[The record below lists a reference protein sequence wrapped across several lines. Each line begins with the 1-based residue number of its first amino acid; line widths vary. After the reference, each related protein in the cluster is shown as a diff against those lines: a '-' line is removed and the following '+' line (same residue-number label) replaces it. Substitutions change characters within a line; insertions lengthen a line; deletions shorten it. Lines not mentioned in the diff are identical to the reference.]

1 MKKHKLGISEKNFIY
16 NIILTILICL
26 IIFAYLAFF
35 MPKVYL
41 ETKIRKNEENI
52 IEVHQR
58 FIEDKSYASLKPKL
72 KDNMISLFKPKD
84 SDKIHLS
91 TISLDSKLKLKNKQ
105 MLNLLEYLERASKV
119 KFDNKRFFENI
130 DAIIEDLKKTS
141 SNYFDLESY
150 KSLDLKSDDDILVKK
165 VKDFTIIK
173 SKSISK
179 ERSAHSFMVISY
191 DNDGMYISIYPFI
204 FDDISDIKDTV
215 LKAFPIIFLLIIVII
230 FLLNRYYSK
239 MITKP
244 IEQMS
249 NFTRQYKNTENV
261 IYDLDISTND
271 EIEQLSNDIK
281 DLYQSLTQNYKKLE
295 KTSKQREIFI
305 KSASHE
311 LKTPLQAAMLLN
323 DGMIENI
330 GKYKD
335 RDKYLPELKQ
345 KLVKMQILIEDLLY
359 LNKLDENLRIEEI
372 DLRLILEESINNHS
386 NLLEKKNIKVS
397 IVGNL
402 LVETDYDHFRVIF
415 DNLIK
420 NAIEYTDKNGYIDC
434 KFSDTITISNYP
446 TYINKDILENINK
459 AYVSSKSSKSRGVGM
474 YIVDNLLDAMDY
486 GMDVSYENQIFK
498 VKIKKI
504 KLS

>member
-1 MKKHKLGISEKNFIY
+1 
-16 NIILTILICL
+16 
-26 IIFAYLAFF
+26 
-35 MPKVYL
+35 
-41 ETKIRKNEENI
+41 
-52 IEVHQR
+52 
-58 FIEDKSYASLKPKL
+58 
-72 KDNMISLFKPKD
+72 
-84 SDKIHLS
+84 
-91 TISLDSKLKLKNKQ
+91 
-105 MLNLLEYLERASKV
+105 
-119 KFDNKRFFENI
+119 
-130 DAIIEDLKKTS
+130 
-141 SNYFDLESY
+141 
-150 KSLDLKSDDDILVKK
+150 
-165 VKDFTIIK
+165 
-173 SKSISK
+173 
-179 ERSAHSFMVISY
+179 
-191 DNDGMYISIYPFI
+191 
-204 FDDISDIKDTV
+204 
-215 LKAFPIIFLLIIVII
+215 
-230 FLLNRYYSK
+230 

-271 EIEQLSNDIK
+271 EIEQLSNDIR

-372 DLRLILEESINNHS
+372 DLRPILEESINNHS

-420 NAIEYTDKNGYIDC
+420 NAIEYTDKSGYIDC